1 MRIHREFSCEKGF
14 AAALAL
20 MLPLRTAVWVA
31 FAAWIIGSLTRNNVW
46 SFGGLSKSAAHSLD
60 MAILVVGLPPVF
72 FFIGIFYYIYRRR
85 AAWHGEKDAR
95 AASSER
101 DSASP

>member
-1 MRIHREFSCEKGF
+1 
-14 AAALAL
+14 
-20 MLPLRTAVWVA
+20 MLPLRTVGWLA

-60 MAILVVGLPPVF
+60 KAILVIGLPPVF
-72 FFIGIFYYIYRRR
+72 FFIAIFYYIYRRR
-85 AAWHGEKDAR
+85 AAWRGEKDAE
-95 AASSER
+95 ATASDP